1 MVLSEPESNVF
12 RYLSGPASTLRVTPG
27 FQNSDFLISLI
38 MATTAGIFLT
48 LSSANSIS
56 PDLQKMAMNLGVT
69 VIIESDEDLVS
80 RLDQNPLTSLRTPG
94 VPSVH
99 LHSRNYHAPVT
110 AHARFELLPYLYE
123 QSLSETKHRHGRI
136 SEN

>member
-1 MVLSEPESNVF
+1 
-12 RYLSGPASTLRVTPG
+12 
-27 FQNSDFLISLI
+27 
-38 MATTAGIFLT
+38 MATTAAILLT
-48 LSSANSIS
+48 LSSANSI
-56 PDLQKMAMNLGVT
+56 PLDLQEMAMNLGVT

-80 RLDQNPLTSLRTPG
+80 RLDQNPLKSLRTPG

-99 LHSRNYHAPVT
+99 FHSRNYHAPVT

-123 QSLSETKHRHGRI
+123 QSFSETKHRHGRI

>member
-12 RYLSGPASTLRVTPG
+12 RYLSGPASILRVTPG

-80 RLDQNPLTSLRTPG
+80 RLDQNPLT
-94 VPSVH
+94 V
-99 LHSRNYHAPVT
+99 
-110 AHARFELLPYLYE
+110 HARFELLPYLYE
-123 QSLSETKHRHGRI
+123 
-136 SEN
+136 